1 MIIASAMKVHIES
14 TDSDVIMCGLRHS
27 DIILQFKLLGF
38 HPSKE
43 YKIVEQGFIDHKNN
57 FLNRIDAWKH
67 ADECG
72 QLAANIK
79 ADRAMEEEPQLFSED
94 LW

>member
-1 MIIASAMKVHIES
+1 MIIASAMKVHVES
-14 TDSDVIMCGLRHS
+14 TDSYVIMCGLRHS

-38 HPSKE
+38 HPGKE

-57 FLNRIDAWKH
+57 FLNRVDAWNH
-67 ADECG
+67 ALNCG
-72 QLAANIK
+72 QLAANII
-79 ADRAMEEEPQLFSED
+79 EERDMKVEQQLFSED